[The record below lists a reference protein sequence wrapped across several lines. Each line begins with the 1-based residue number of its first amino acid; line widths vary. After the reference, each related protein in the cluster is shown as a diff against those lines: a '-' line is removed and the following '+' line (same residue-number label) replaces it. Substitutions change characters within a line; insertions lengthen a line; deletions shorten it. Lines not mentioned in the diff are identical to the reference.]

1 MITDPN
7 PPIWSN
13 ILSEIAGNHELFLKL
28 STTTEFNA
36 FSALQTVIQYRNMDL
51 FKELALK
58 VVTSIPGGLSEEESD
73 SL

>member
-1 MITDPN
+1 
-7 PPIWSN
+7 
-13 ILSEIAGNHELFLKL
+13 GNHELFLKL

-73 SL
+73 SLNEILENNNFPNLAEMSV